1 MDNIRASEAPDSG
14 SIPDEVTKEVQSLRF
29 KVWYFEYLSVEN

>member
-14 SIPDEVTKEVQSLRF
+14 SIPDEVTFF
-29 KVWYFEYLSVEN
+29 KKLQIQVPCPNASAGGDS